1 MNRFNKV
8 LLSSLFAVST
18 AAPTMANAS
27 GATVKGIVTNM
38 SGTAQAVNL
47 AIPIFATL
55 VGSVLAFYFF
65 ILLNKKADE
74 QHSHDVSITKL
85 ILTAIAGGGLL
96 AYGTSA
102 GVFQTLLF

>member
-1 MNRFNKV
+1 MKRFKSI
-8 LLSSLFAVST
+8 LLSSLAIAAAT
-18 AAPTMANAS
+18 ASNMANAA
-27 GATVKGIVTNM
+27 GATVKGVVTNM
-38 SGTAQAVNL
+38 SSTAQAVNT

-74 QHSHDVSITKL
+74 QRGHDVSMTKL